1 MKKIFILLLA
11 LSLPLLAGNNARF
24 MKYPDIN
31 KEKII
36 FSYEGDL
43 WETNISGGTAIR
55 LTKHPGSELLAK
67 YSPDGKYIAFSGN
80 YDGPQSVYLMPS
92 NGGEIKRLTYTPGPS
107 QCVAWTP
114 DNKNIIFRS
123 MMDVFISRDPNLYSV
138 SIDGSAPEQLPI
150 DRGRLCS
157 FSADGKKMLYTRKG
171 DEEYYWK
178 RYKGGRY
185 VDIWMYDFTT
195 KNFTPIS
202 DYVGKNAY
210 PMWIGNKMYFTSD
223 RDKNG
228 ITNIFVQDLTSKEI
242 TQVTKYD
249 DFDVMFPSTDGNNI
263 VYIQNGYLHVLD
275 VKDHSIKKINVTVNT
290 DNYQLYARYI
300 NPKDY
305 IQSISIANDVN
316 KVAIEARGD
325 IFIIDNNEGTKNLS
339 QTSGTRERYPQ
350 ISPDGK
356 WVAFYSDKS
365 DQYQIYM
372 QKIEGGQ
379 WIQLTTT
386 LDRTCYKLLWS
397 PDGKKIL
404 FGNKDFAI
412 FYVDVETKKITEVDR
427 SNQLKNDEFYWE
439 IADYDWS
446 PDSKWLCYSFVQYNR
461 NSQIFIYNIEQN
473 KKYAITD
480 DFFDNLNPSFDK
492 NGEYL
497 YYISSGNFRVQ
508 MDFYED
514 NHIIPNPQQIMA
526 VQLKAGEQPP
536 FMEKVIE
543 KTKNEKGFR
552 IDIENIKNRIYPL
565 PVPSGNYFSLKAG
578 NGKVAWL
585 SLDKFTDNEFDEIFK
600 PAGETKWDLHIFSM
614 DKKKDITISEK
625 VSRYTISTNGDNILI
640 MSKDVLCFSEINKS
654 YDSKALGTKLDV
666 SKMVYLVEPLKE
678 WHQIFNDAWRF
689 YREFFYDAN
698 MHGLDWNK
706 SKEKY
711 LAYIPD
717 LTSRDDL
724 NWVLQQM
731 VGELCVSHTYVNG
744 GDFNQPTSQPSIVYT
759 GWLGADL
766 VADKNNGY
774 YKFSKIYGP
783 TPQNYNISSPLV
795 RPDIN
800 IKEGYYLI
808 AINGKDIK
816 VPEDYWKHLQISQG
830 TKTKVTINDKPTSVG
845 AITYEIELIQNNSNL
860 RYFRWISDN
869 IDKITKATNGHVGYM
884 HINAMNSAGIGE
896 FDKYWRAYR
905 YKDGIIID
913 MRRNSGGWTE
923 YFLIDKLE
931 RKVVGFNVLKDVVPF
946 RYPGTASNGNYVALS
961 NEYNGSDGEAFI
973 SHFKNRNL
981 GKVIGVPS
989 WGGLVGI
996 VNGQPT
1002 IDNGTI
1008 HQPNNAFYGKEGK
1021 WWVENHGAD
1030 PDIFLDNDP
1039 KSVMEGKDLQL
1050 EKAIEV
1056 ILENAKTIKLDF
1068 PGIPPYPK
1076 P

>member
-1 MKKIFILLLA
+1 
-11 LSLPLLAGNNARF
+11 

-43 WETNISGGTAIR
+43 WETNLSGGTAIR
-55 LTKHPGSELLAK
+55 LTSHPGTEIYAK

-80 YDGPQSVYLMPS
+80 YDGPQSIYLMPS
-92 NGGEIKRLTYTPGPS
+92 SGGEIKRLTYTPGAS
-107 QCVAWTP
+107 QNVAWTP
-114 DNKNIIFRS
+114 DSKSVIFRS
-123 MMDVFISRDPNLYSV
+123 MMDVFISRDPILYSV
-138 SIDGSAPEQLPI
+138 NIDASAPEQLPV

-249 DFDVMFPSTDGNNI
+249 DFDVMFPSTDGKNI
-263 VYIQNGYLHVLD
+263 VYIQNGYLNILNAET
-275 VKDHSIKKINVTVNT
+275 HSIKKIDITVNT
-290 DNYQLYARYI
+290 DNYKLHARYI
-300 NPKDY
+300 NPKNY
-305 IQSISIANDVN
+305 IQSFNIANDIN
-316 KVAIEARGD
+316 KIAIEARGD
-325 IFIIDNNEGTKNLS
+325 VFVIENNDGTKNLS

-365 DQYQIYM
+365 GEYQLYM
-372 QKIEGGQ
+372 QKIEGGE
-379 WIQLTTT
+379 WTQLTTA

-397 PDGKKIL
+397 PDSKKIL

-412 FYVDVETKKITEVDR
+412 FYMDIQTKKITEVDR
-427 SNQLKNDEFYWE
+427 SNQLKNDQFYWE
-439 IADYDWS
+439 IDDYDWS
-446 PDSKWLCYSFVQYNR
+446 PDSKWICYSFVQYNQ
-461 NSQIFIYNIEQN
+461 NSQIFIYSIEQN
-473 KKYAITD
+473 KKYAVTD
-480 DFFDNLNPSFDK
+480 DFFDNLYPSFDK
-492 NGEYL
+492 SGEYL
-497 YYISSGNFRVQ
+497 YYVSSSNFGVQ

-514 NHIIPNPQQIMA
+514 NHIIPYPQQIMA
-526 VQLKAGEQPP
+526 VQLKNGEQPP
-536 FMEKVIE
+536 FMD
-543 KTKNEKGFR
+543 KTGDKAKSDKGFR
-552 IDIENIKNRIYPL
+552 IDVENIKNRIYPL
-565 PVPSGNYFSLKAG
+565 PASYGNCFYLKAG
-578 NGKVAWL
+578 NGNVAWC
-585 SLDKFTDNEFDEIFK
+585 SVDRFRDGEFDEIFK
-600 PAGETKWDLHIFSM
+600 PGAETKWDLHIFNM
-614 DKKKDITISEK
+614 AKKKEITISEK
-625 VSRYTISTNGDNILI
+625 VSNYTISSNGENILI
-640 MSKDVLCFSEINKS
+640 ASNNNYYFSDINKLF
-654 YDSKALGTKLDV
+654 DSKTLGTKLDI
-666 SKMVYLVEPLKE
+666 SKMVYLVEPIKE

-689 YREFFYDAN
+689 YREFFYAPN

-711 LAYIPD
+711 QPYIAD
-717 LTSRDDL
+717 LSSREDL

-731 VGELCVSHTYVNG
+731 VGELCVSHTYVSG
-744 GDFNQPTSQPSIVYT
+744 GDFNQPAAAQSVVFT

-783 TPQNYNISSPLV
+783 TLQNYNLTAPLA

-808 AINGKDIK
+808 AINGRDIK
-816 VPEDYWKHLQISQG
+816 VPEDYWKHLQTSQG
-830 TKTKVTINDKPTSVG
+830 TKTKITINDKPSNVG
-845 AITYEIELIQNNSNL
+845 ASTYEIELIQNNSNL

-869 IDKITKATNGHVGYM
+869 IEKITKATNGRIGYM

-905 YKDGIIID
+905 YKDGIIVD

-931 RKVVGFNVLKDVVPF
+931 RKVIGFNVLRDVVPF
-946 RYPGTASNGNYVALS
+946 RYPCTAGNGNYVALS

-973 SHFKNRNL
+973 THFKTRNL
-981 GKVIGVPS
+981 GPVIGTPS

-996 VNGQPT
+996 INGQPT

-1008 HQPNNAFYGKEGK
+1008 HQSNNAFYGKEGA

-1030 PDIFLDNDP
+1030 PDIFMDNDP

-1056 ILENAKTIKLDF
+1056 ILENAKTVKLNF
-1068 PGIPPYPK
+1068 PGIPAYPK